1 MKLFDVKSAVMA
13 TLFAVIAYLHYL
25 FGGAGHD
32 GSAIPLIGIVGAL
45 TNFGALQTNQ
55 KLVWSRDTW
64 KQARE
69 NSFIMQKFVGTG
81 ENNVI
86 QKITELTKTEKGDK
100 CIITLVAELVG
111 DGGTGDNKREGNEEA
126 MKQYDE
132 EITIDLIFHSVR
144 NEGKL
149 AEQKS
154 VVRFRD
160 HAKEKL
166 GNWLADRVDQLAFLT
181 LSGIAYSYNCDGS
194 TRVNS
199 NFPNLAFAADV
210 TAPTA
215 NRHRRWVAS
224 TGLLAAGDTA
234 SVVVGDIMSYKAITA
249 MMAYAKDHY
258 IKPLKAGG
266 KEYYILLMKPG
277 SLMQLKN
284 DADYKNAVIQ
294 GLPRDL
300 KNPFF
305 TGATVTVDG
314 AIIHEHRYVYST
326 NGAAGGSKWGA
337 AGAING
343 TRVLLLGQQAMGLA
357 DLGAPDWVEKGFE
370 YDSQQGINVDKM
382 FGLKKPQFYSNYDKT
397 VEDFG
402 VLAVDFA
409 LPQY

>member
-1 MKLFDVKSAVMA
+1 M
-13 TLFAVIAYLHYL
+13 
-25 FGGAGHD
+25 
-32 GSAIPLIGIVGAL
+32 AL

-55 KLVWSRDTW
+55 KMVWSRDTW

-69 NSFIMQKFVGTG
+69 NSFIMQKFVGVG
-81 ENNVI
+81 ENNAI
-86 QKITELTKTEKGDK
+86 QKITELTKTEKGDQ

-126 MKQYDE
+126 MKQYDAT
-132 EITIDLIFHSVR
+132 ITIDLIFHSVR

-160 HAKEKL
+160 NAKDKL
-166 GNWLADRVDQLAFLT
+166 GNWLADRIDQLAFLT
-181 LSGIAYSYNCDGS
+181 LSGISYSYNCDGS
-194 TRVNS
+194 ARTNS
-199 NFPNLAFAADV
+199 NFPNLAFASKV
-210 TAPTA
+210 TAPSA
-215 NRHRRWVAS
+215 KRHRRWIGS
-224 TGLLAAGDTA
+224 TSLLGAGDTA
-234 SVVVGDIMSYKAITA
+234 NCTSTDVMSYKAITS

-266 KEYYILLMKPG
+266 KEYYLILMKPG

-284 DADYKNAVIQ
+284 DSDYKNAVVQ

-326 NGAAGGSKWGA
+326 NGNATKWGS
-337 AGAING
+337 GSTVNG

-357 DLGAPDWVEKGFE
+357 DLGAPEWAEKGFE

-382 FGLKKPQFYSNYDKT
+382 FGLLKPTFYSNYDKT
-397 VEDFG
+397 TEDFG
-402 VLAVDFA
+402 VLAVDFY
-409 LPQY
+409 LPAY

>member
-1 MKLFDVKSAVMA
+1 MKLFDVKSAIMA
-13 TLFAVIAYLHYL
+13 TLIATIAYLSHI
-25 FGGAGHD
+25 FGGH
-32 GSAIPLIGIVGAL
+32 SSLPFIGIVGAL
-45 TNFGALQTNQ
+45 TNFGALTTNQ
-55 KLVWSRDTW
+55 KMVWSRDTW

-81 ENNVI
+81 ENNAI
-86 QKITELTKTEKGDK
+86 QKITELTKTEKGDQ

-126 MKQYDE
+126 MKQYDAK
-132 EITIDLIFHSVR
+132 ITIDLIFHSVR

-154 VVRFRD
+154 VIRFRD
-160 HAKEKL
+160 HAKDKL
-166 GNWLADRVDQLAFLT
+166 GNWLANRIDQLAFLT
-181 LSGIAYSYNCDGS
+181 LSGISYAYNNDGS

-210 TAPTA
+210 TAPSTNRYRRWNGTSGLLEAGNTA
-215 NRHRRWVAS
+215 NVAA
-224 TGLLAAGDTA
+224 TD
-234 SVVVGDIMSYKAITA
+234 VMSYKAITS
-249 MMAYAKDHY
+249 MMAFAKDHY
-258 IKPLKAGG
+258 IKPLLAGG
-266 KEYYILLMKPG
+266 KEYYIILMKPG

-284 DADYKNAVIQ
+284 DADYKNAVVQ
-294 GLPRDL
+294 ALPRDS

-314 AIIHEHRYVYST
+314 AIIHEHRLVYST
-326 NGAAGGSKWGA
+326 NGLASGSKWGA
-337 AGAING
+337 ASAING
-343 TRVLLLGQQAMGLA
+343 TRVLLMGQQAMGLA
-357 DLGAPDWVEKGFE
+357 DLGAPDWTEKGFE

-382 FGLKKPQFYSNYDKT
+382 FGLLKPKFYSNFDKT

-402 VLAVDFA
+402 VLAVDFG

>member
-1 MKLFDVKSAVMA
+1 M
-13 TLFAVIAYLHYL
+13 
-25 FGGAGHD
+25 
-32 GSAIPLIGIVGAL
+32 AL
-45 TNFGALQTNQ
+45 TNFGALQANQ
-55 KLVWSRDTW
+55 KMVWSRDTW

-81 ENNVI
+81 ENNAI
-86 QKITELTKTEKGDK
+86 QKITELTKTEKGDR
-100 CIITLVAELVG
+100 CIITLVAELTG

-132 EITIDLIFHSVR
+132 EITIDLIFHSAR

-160 HAKEKL
+160 NAREKL
-166 GNWLADRVDQLAFLT
+166 GNWLANRIDQLAFLT
-181 LSGIAYSYNCDGS
+181 LSGISYSYNCDGS
-194 TRVNS
+194 SRTNS
-199 NFPNLAFAADV
+199 NFPNLSFAADV
-210 TAPTA
+210 TAPST
-215 NRHRRWVAS
+215 NRHRRWDGVN
-224 TGLLAAGDTA
+224 GVLLAGNTA
-234 SVVVGDIMSYKAITA
+234 TMLATDVMSYKAITA
-249 MMAYAKDHY
+249 MMAFAKDHY
-258 IKPLKAGG
+258 IKPLMAGG
-266 KEYYILLMKPG
+266 KEYYIILMKPG

-284 DADYKNAVIQ
+284 DADYKNSVVQ

-314 AIIHEHRYVYST
+314 AILHEHRLVYST
-326 NGAAGGSKWGA
+326 NGISSGSKWGA
-337 AGAING
+337 AGTVNG

-357 DLGAPDWVEKGFE
+357 DLGAPEWVEKGFE

-382 FGLKKPQFYSNYDKT
+382 FGLLKPRFYSNYDKS

-402 VLAVDFA
+402 VLAVDFG